1 MKTKIYMG
9 IPLNPSYHEGTVGG
23 VVNHKQIFFDRNHN
37 VLTDTQHRK
46 LQRKRTKDRDAW
58 LHNNKLQKRT
68 EK

>member
-9 IPLNPSYHEGTVGG
+9 IPLNPSYHEGTVWG

-46 LQRKRTKDRDAW
+46 LQRKRCKQRYEW
-58 LHNNKLQKRT
+58 LNIIRRNKYVK
-68 EK
+68 K